1 MQKDMMDIDMESLE
15 EKAQL
20 LKALS
25 HPARLCIVKR
35 LLDIGSCNVSQI
47 QKYLNIP
54 QPTVSQH
61 LTKLKSVDVI
71 EGSRDGIEIN
81 YSVVSKEVKEIIRI
95 FFN

>member
-1 MQKDMMDIDMESLE
+1 MDIDMESLE